1 MSEKR
6 QRPESQRPRPEALP
20 PLPRQVKYAWG
31 VALTALVALSMFVD
45 RSSVWM
51 PLINRAIDA
60 LQLQTGPSE
69 NR

>member
-1 MSEKR
+1 MTEKR
-6 QRPESQRPRPEALP
+6 QRPGSPRPRPESLP

-31 VALTALVALSMFVD
+31 IALTALVALSMFVD

-51 PLINRAIDA
+51 PLIHRAIDA
-60 LQLQTGPSE
+60 LQVQTAPSE